1 MVYEDIPIGDEDLVN
16 IPIEILPGVALPS
29 PAADF
34 VFSRLAWIKS
44 GQKEPFD
51 VTLPSSFE
59 FHDLA
64 TLAFL
69 IANNETSAAA
79 DMVSNLLRTPS
90 TLLPSAT
97 LACGNDNYTKSN
109 PFRRQRRPKL
119 GRCGN
124 GLDDDAILGQGEKV
138 GLLLK
143 KKGFTF
149 ICQGQPPTQQA
160 SSFRGDSNICD
171 SLFPMR

>member
-1 MVYEDIPIGDEDLVN
+1 MVYEDIPIRDEDLVD
-16 IPIEILPGVALPS
+16 IPIEILPGVALPA

-51 VTLPSSFE
+51 VTSPSSFE

-79 DMVSNLLRTPS
+79 DMVSNLLQTPS

-97 LACGNDNYTKSN
+97 LACQNDNYTKT
-109 PFRRQRRPKL
+109 PKPQKIYRIKL
-119 GRCGN
+119 WRVN
-124 GLDDDAILGQGEKV
+124 IWSVILM
-138 GLLLK
+138 K
-143 KKGFTF
+143 KLR
-149 ICQGQPPTQQA
+149 IE
-160 SSFRGDSNICD
+160 R
-171 SLFPMR
+171 

>member
-1 MVYEDIPIGDEDLVN
+1 MVYEDIPIRDEDLVD
-16 IPIEILPGVALPS
+16 IPIEILPGVALPA

-34 VFSRLAWIKS
+34 VFTRLSWIRAGK
-44 GQKEPFD
+44 KEPFD
-51 VTLPSSFE
+51 TASPASFE

-79 DMVSNLLRTPS
+79 DMVSNLLQTPS

-143 KKGFTF
+143 KRFYFYVSGTASNTAGF
-149 ICQGQPPTQQA
+149 QLQ
-160 SSFRGDSNICD
+160 RG
-171 SLFPMR
+171 LKYM